1 MCKEKQS
8 AHGCDREQAGLQAT
22 SLTPNPKFPSS
33 EEREARSPPEM
44 SCQRHARH
52 ASVWPWRAAAAGSHW
67 PCRPLTYHTRAP
79 PGAVLMAGCL
89 PGRTVEVALCYLSRS
104 WVGEPAA
111 PLPAFSSGVQG
122 AGAPGQLGVV

>member
-8 AHGCDREQAGLQAT
+8 DHGCDREQAGLQAA
-22 SLTPNPKFPSS
+22 SLTPNPEFPSS

-67 PCRPLTYHTRAP
+67 PFRPLTYHTRAP
-79 PGAVLMAGCL
+79 PGAMLMAGCL
-89 PGRTVEVALCYLSRS
+89 PGRTVEVALCF
-104 WVGEPAA
+104 V
-111 PLPAFSSGVQG
+111 V
-122 AGAPGQLGVV
+122 QLGR